1 MWNQNFFSLSRGK
14 ILQCSPLRRRH
25 HGRVQQRQL
34 HGRRGVGEGHGIK
47 YITEDT
53 LNFYGY
59 GGRGTP
65 DCLLVDDLYMV
76 DGIQVLLRLG
86 T

>member
-1 MWNQNFFSLSRGK
+1 MIYDFLD
-14 ILQCSPLRRRH
+14 
-25 HGRVQQRQL
+25 
-34 HGRRGVGEGHGIK
+34 GHRIK

-76 DGIQVLLRLG
+76 DRIQVLLRLG